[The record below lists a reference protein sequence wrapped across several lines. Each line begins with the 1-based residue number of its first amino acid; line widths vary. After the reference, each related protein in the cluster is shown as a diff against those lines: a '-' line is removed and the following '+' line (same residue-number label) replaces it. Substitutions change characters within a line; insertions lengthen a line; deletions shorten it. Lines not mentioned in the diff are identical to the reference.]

1 MTSSMPWLRRF
12 PRRPPSTR
20 SWTTSPPSL
29 RPSSQPSS
37 PHNSRLWAL
46 RPPTARRA
54 VRGSRSATLTRRR
67 RGMSLPR
74 SCFPLAVLTSRASST
89 RTPSTHRPWPRPR
102 ARRPSLRR
110 PAPGPWR
117 TPSRSAPP
125 TRPPRPPVRTS
136 LLCTAGYPGCTGRT
150 SILMSSRR
158 TARPSRRPPMVP
170 TAPSSPPPRRLAA
183 RRAQA
188 GARTRWTSLPMLPR
202 VPRQRLV
209 QARLLQPRRTC
220 RRRGRKPG
228 ERADGEEEGGATR
241 VLWRSPWREPDGV
254 RTRVGARPTS

>member
-1 MTSSMPWLRRF
+1 MTSSMPWLRRL

-46 RPPTARRA
+46 RSPTAKRA
-54 VRGSRSATLTRRR
+54 VRGPRSATLTRRR
-67 RGMSLPR
+67 RGMSLQR

-102 ARRPSLRR
+102 ARRPPLRR
-110 PAPGPWR
+110 PARGPSR

-125 TRPPRPPVRTS
+125 TQPPRPPV
-136 LLCTAGYPGCTGRT
+136 
-150 SILMSSRR
+150 
-158 TARPSRRPPMVP
+158 RPSRRPPMVP

-188 GARTRWTSLPMLPR
+188 GAQTRWTSLPMLPR
-202 VPRQRLV
+202 VPRQPLV
-209 QARLLQPRRTC
+209 QARLLQPRRAC

-228 ERADGEEEGGATR
+228 ARADGEEEGGATR

-254 RTRVGARPTS
+254 RAQVGARPTS

>member
-37 PHNSRLWAL
+37 LHNSRLWAL

-54 VRGSRSATLTRRR
+54 VRVPRSATLTRRTK
-67 RGMSLPR
+67 GMSLPR
-74 SCFPLAVLTSRASST
+74 NCFPLAVLTSRASST

-102 ARRPSLRR
+102 ARRPPLRR
-110 PAPGPWR
+110 PAPGPSR

-125 TRPPRPPVRTS
+125 TQLARPPCRTS
-136 LLCTAGYPGCTGRT
+136 LLCTAGYPGCTGRP
-150 SILMSSRR
+150 SILMSFRR
-158 TARPSRRPPMVP
+158 TARPSRRRPTVP
-170 TAPSSPPPRRLAA
+170 TAPSSPLPRRWAA
-183 RRAQA
+183 RRAQV
-188 GARTRWTSLPMLPR
+188 GARRRTRWTSLPMLPR
-202 VPRQRLV
+202 VPRHPLV

-220 RRRGRKPG
+220 RRRG
-228 ERADGEEEGGATR
+228 
-241 VLWRSPWREPDGV
+241 
-254 RTRVGARPTS
+254 